1 MMNMVMK
8 VLLAATFAASTLA
21 VKTDSSITA
30 VPNALAQTSAF
41 AEATEVDRKGDAGD
55 INPYKGTP
63 NSEPYYAYSRGFYDG
78 YTNARAT

>member
-41 AEATEVDRKGDAGD
+41 AEAMEVDSMGNAGET
-55 INPYKGTP
+55 NPYKDQP
-63 NSEPYYAYSRGFYDG
+63 RSELNHAY
-78 YTNARAT
+78 